1 MNSDLCGKNKGYS
14 LLQTGLALSV
24 MAALVTVSLPRMLDV
39 VEDAKDA
46 KVRAVGSSF
55 KAAVYLTR
63 EAWYAAGKPKG
74 ALTTF
79 GKGDVVMSSSGWP
92 EKRISQSDTDNGS
105 ASGEATCRDLW
116 RALLVDRAPEVEVS
130 GLKKST
136 TEFIAEM
143 DSGVCRY
150 RYVGSDIER
159 FIQYSPANG
168 RIKWQ
173 VRYN

>member
-1 MNSDLCGKNKGYS
+1 MNSNLCGKNKGYS

-24 MAALVTVSLPRMLDV
+24 MGGLITFLIPKMLDV

-74 ALTTF
+74 ALATF
-79 GKGDVVMSSSGWP
+79 GKGDVIMSSSGWP
-92 EKRISQSDTDNGS
+92 KNIIGDNNIES
-105 ASGEATCRDLW
+105 NLANGELACRNLW
-116 RALLVDRAPEVEVS
+116 RALLVDRAPEVEVP
-130 GLKKST
+130 GLKRST

-150 RYVGSDIER
+150 RYVDSEIER
-159 FIQYSPANG
+159 FIQYNPANG